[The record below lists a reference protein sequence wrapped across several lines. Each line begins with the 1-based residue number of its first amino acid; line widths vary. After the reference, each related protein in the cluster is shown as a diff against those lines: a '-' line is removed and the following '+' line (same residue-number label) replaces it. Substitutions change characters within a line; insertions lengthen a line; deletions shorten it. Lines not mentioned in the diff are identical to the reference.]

1 MPSPSSMFYCIAVVG
16 SSVVVH
22 FFFLSTSP
30 AFRGVRYQFAP
41 AHAQQQGRERSR
53 AVTERHRGVHYFIA
67 NIKILTLII

>member
-1 MPSPSSMFYCIAVVG
+1 MPSPSSMLYCIAVVG

-22 FFFLSTSP
+22 FFF
-30 AFRGVRYQFAP
+30 FGVRYQFAP